1 MLKRF
6 SEAPVILDEEKV
18 TGKRLS
24 KDTHATY
31 VHIAIQPGGEIAPHK
46 VPFDAT
52 FYVANGEGEATV
64 NGENFS
70 LTKGDVIHIT
80 PNAERG
86 LKNTGSVV
94 AEFLVIQH

>member
-1 MLKRF
+1 MLKKF
-6 SEAPVILDEEKV
+6 NDAEVILDEEKV
-18 TGKRLS
+18 TGKKLS
-24 KDTHATY
+24 KDDYAVY
-31 VHIAIQPGGEIAPHK
+31 VHISLKPGAEIAPHK

-52 FYVANGEGEATV
+52 FYVACGQGESTV
-64 NGENFS
+64 NGEKFS